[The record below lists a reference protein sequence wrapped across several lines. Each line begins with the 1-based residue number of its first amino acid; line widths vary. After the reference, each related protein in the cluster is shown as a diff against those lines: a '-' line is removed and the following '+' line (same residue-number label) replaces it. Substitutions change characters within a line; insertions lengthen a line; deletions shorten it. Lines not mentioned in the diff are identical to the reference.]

1 MKLIKLFLVLFILT
15 LFSSCTKDKSDK
27 NSIAVTIYPFKTI
40 LQEIVGNDIKIDV
53 LLPAGADPHT
63 YEMSPSDFKKIQDA
77 KIFFYGAESLDGWAA
92 KVESENK
99 IELLKL
105 IPKEYLIDI
114 KMSDENSHHS
124 EAEAHYH
131 YGVDPHFWTDP
142 LTVNAML
149 KPLTEKLSSFY
160 PEKKEIFSRNA
171 RRFSERLIELDKR
184 IKEQTKAIEHSKVFS
199 AHPFYNY
206 FFYRYGIEV
215 VGSLEFSPGQ
225 QVTPKYLKKIS
236 EEIRSKKVKAIF
248 INKQHI
254 SKPAKILAE
263 FVDVKIVELDP
274 FGGVDNLM
282 TYENII
288 NYNFDL
294 MLKALQ

>member
-1 MKLIKLFLVLFILT
+1 MKLIKLFVVLFILT
-15 LFSSCTKDKSDK
+15 LFNSCTKDKSDK
-27 NSIAVTIYPFKTI
+27 HSIAVTIYPFKTI

-105 IPKEYLIDI
+105 IPTEYLIDI
-114 KMSDENSHHS
+114 KISDDHLHQS
-124 EAEAHYH
+124 ETEAHH
-131 YGVDPHFWTDP
+131 QYGVDPHFWSDP
-142 LTVNAML
+142 LTVNSML
-149 KPLTEKLSSFY
+149 KPLTENLSSFF
-160 PEKKEIFSRNA
+160 PEKNEIFSRNA
-171 RRFSERLIELDKR
+171 ERFSEKLIELDKR
-184 IKEQTKAIEHSKVFS
+184 IKEQAKAIEHRKVFS
-199 AHPFYNY
+199 AHPFYDY
-206 FFYRYGIEV
+206 FFKRYRIDV

-225 QVTPKYLKKIS
+225 QVTPKYLKRIS
-236 EEIRSKKVKAIF
+236 DEIRSKSVKAIF

-263 FVDVKIVELDP
+263 SVQVKIVELDP
-274 FGGVDNLM
+274 IGGIDNLM
-282 TYENII
+282 TYEDII
-288 NYNFDL
+288 KHNFDL
-294 MLKALQ
+294 IFRALQ

>member
-1 MKLIKLFLVLFILT
+1 MKLIKLFLVLIILAI
-15 LFSSCTKDKSDK
+15 FSSCTKDKSDK
-27 NSIAVTIYPFKTI
+27 HNIVVTIYPFKAI
-40 LQEIVGNDIKIDV
+40 IQEIVGSDIKIDV

-63 YEMSPSDFKKIQDA
+63 YEMSPSDFKKIQEA

-114 KMSDENSHHS
+114 KMSDEHSHQQ
-124 EAEAHYH
+124 EAETHYH
-131 YGVDPHFWTDP
+131 YGVDPHFWSDP
-142 LTVNAML
+142 LTVNSML
-149 KPLTEKLSSFY
+149 KMLTEKLSSFY
-160 PEKKEIFSRNA
+160 PEKKEIFNRNA
-171 RRFSERLIELDKR
+171 DRFSERLIELDKK
-184 IKEQTKAIEHSKVFS
+184 IKEQAKSIEHSKIFS

-206 FFYRYGIEV
+206 FFNRYGIEV
-215 VGSLEFSPGQ
+215 VGSLEISPGQ

-236 EEIRSKKVKAIF
+236 EEIRSKNVKAIF

-263 FVDVKIVELDP
+263 SVNVKVTELDP
-274 FGGVDNLM
+274 MGGVGNLM
-282 TYENII
+282 TYEDII
-288 NYNFDL
+288 KHNFDL
-294 MLKALQ
+294 IFKALQ

>member
-15 LFSSCTKDKSDK
+15 IFSSCSKDNPDK
-27 NSIAVTIYPFKTI
+27 NNIAVTIYPFKTI
-40 LQEIVGNDIKIDV
+40 LQEIVGKEIKIDV

-77 KIFFYGAESLDGWAA
+77 KIFFYGAESLDGWSA
-92 KVESENK
+92 KVENESK

-114 KMSDENSHHS
+114 KMSDEHSHHS
-124 EAEAHYH
+124 LAETHHH
-131 YGVDPHFWTDP
+131 YGIDPHFWTDP
-142 LTVNAML
+142 LTVNSML
-149 KPLTEKLSSFY
+149 KPLTEILYTFY

-171 RRFSERLIELDKR
+171 GRFSERLIELDKR
-184 IKEQTKAIEHSKVFS
+184 IKEQAKAIEYSKVFT

-206 FFYRYGIEV
+206 FFYRYRIEV

-225 QVTPKYLKKIS
+225 QITPKYLKKIS
-236 EEIRSKKVKAIF
+236 EEIRSKNVKAIF

-263 FVDVKIVELDP
+263 SVDVKIVELDP
-274 FGGVDNLM
+274 FGGAGNLM
-282 TYENII
+282 TYEDII
-288 NYNFDL
+288 KYNFDL
-294 MLKALQ
+294 IFKALQ

>member
-105 IPKEYLIDI
+105 IPKEYLLDI
-114 KMSDENSHHS
+114 KFSDGHSHQS
-124 EAEAHYH
+124 ESETHHH

-149 KPLTEKLSSFY
+149 KSLTEKLSSFY
-160 PEKKEIFSRNA
+160 PEKKEILIKNA
-171 RRFSERLIELDKR
+171 GGFSERLIELDRR
-184 IKEQTKAIEHSKVFS
+184 IKEQAKAIEHSKVFS

-206 FFYRYGIEV
+206 FFNRYGIDV

-236 EEIRSKKVKAIF
+236 EEIRSKNVKAIF

-263 FVDVKIVELDP
+263 SVDVKIVELDP
-274 FGGVDNLM
+274 FGGVDELM
-282 TYENII
+282 TYEDII
-288 NYNFDL
+288 KYNFDL